1 METWQIALIVAVGL
15 LGGFLFYL
23 KALSKGEMG
32 EFVARLVIKFLGK
45 NYKSFHDV
53 TFNDGEKT
61 VQIDHLIVSAYGI
74 FVVETKNYTGTIYGK
89 ENYDKFI
96 KYSGNKKYEFYS
108 PIKQNAG
115 HIFSLKKVLGAYK
128 YISVVVF
135 SGLAKLKI
143 ESQTF
148 VGYIGDMSRYI
159 KQFKEIVL
167 SQNETD
173 EICQKINQFS
183 LKGSKVHKRHVD
195 DIKERM
201 EEYNTKLRKNIC
213 PKCGGNLVLRK
224 GQYGEFYGC
233 SNYPRCKFIK
243 R

>member
-1 METWQIALIVAVGL
+1 MEGWHIALLVIAGL
-15 LGGFLFYL
+15 LGILLLYL
-23 KALSKGEMG
+23 KALPKGEAG
-32 EFVARLVIKFLGK
+32 ELAAKLVIKFLGK
-45 NYKSFHDV
+45 NYKSFHDI

-74 FVVETKNYTGTIYGK
+74 FVVETKNYSGTIYGK

-96 KYSGNKKYEFYS
+96 KYSGKNKYEFYS

-115 HIFSLKKVLGAYK
+115 HIFSLKKVLGNYK
-128 YISVVVF
+128 YVSIIVF
-135 SGLAKLKI
+135 SGYAKLKI

-148 VGYIGDMSRYI
+148 VGYIGEMNRYI

-167 SQNETD
+167 SQNEIE
-173 EICQKINQFS
+173 EICQKINEIS
-183 LKGSKVHKRHVD
+183 LKGIKVHKQHVEG
-195 DIKERM
+195 INKRM
-201 EEYNTKLRKNIC
+201 EEYDAKLSENIC
-213 PKCGGNLVLRK
+213 PKCGGSLILRK
-224 GQYGEFYGC
+224 GQHGEFYGC